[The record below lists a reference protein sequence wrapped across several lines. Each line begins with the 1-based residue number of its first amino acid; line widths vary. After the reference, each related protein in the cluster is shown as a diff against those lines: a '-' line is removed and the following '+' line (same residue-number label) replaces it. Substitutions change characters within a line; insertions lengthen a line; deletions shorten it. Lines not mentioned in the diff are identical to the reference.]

1 MMRFGVIPL
10 CAKPFITDA
19 RWVRTF
25 LAMLEDEG
33 AESVWMPEHVVMAQD
48 YEPLYE
54 YSADGRAPVAED
66 TVMPDPLEWL
76 SFAAACTERLLL
88 ATGVLIGPQHSAAM
102 LAKRLATLDALSG
115 GRLQVGIGIGW
126 QREEYA
132 AVGVP
137 YQSRGRRLDESID
150 AMRILWREDPASFAG
165 EFVRF
170 ERVFCDTKPARAGG
184 VPLHIGGSS
193 EAAARRAGL
202 RGDGFFP
209 YVISPE
215 DLAVRLTTVRSTA
228 QQAGRTLEDFS
239 VTVWPAS
246 YRHGASFDIGLA
258 RAFRDAGADRLLIS
272 RIRGGR
278 RYPASVAQPRGRIS
292 RSYRRRLVS
301 AGAPHHIQ
309 Q

>member
-19 RWVRTF
+19 HWVRTF

-54 YSADGRAPVAED
+54 YSADGRAPVAAD

-76 SFAAACTERLLL
+76 SFAAACTERLHL
-88 ATGVLIGPQHSAAM
+88 ATGVLIGPQHSAVM
-102 LAKRLATLDALSG
+102 LAKRLATLDALSA

-137 YQSRGRRLDESID
+137 YQSRGRRRDESID
-150 AMRILWREDPASFAG
+150 AMRIVWREDPASFTG

-170 ERVFCDTKPARAGG
+170 ERVYCDTKPVRAGG

-202 RGDGFFP
+202 RGNGFFP

-215 DLAVRLTTVRSTA
+215 DLAARLATVRSTA

-246 YRHGASFDIGLA
+246 YRQGASFDIGLA
-258 RAFRDAGADRLLIS
+258 RAFRDAGADRLLIAGYEAGGDTPQALRS
-272 RIRGGR
+272 FVAGFRDRI
-278 RYPASVAQPRGRIS
+278 
-292 RSYRRRLVS
+292 
-301 AGAPHHIQ
+301 AGAL
-309 Q
+309 

>member
-1 MMRFGVIPL
+1 MMHFGVIPL

-19 RWVRTF
+19 HWVRRF
-25 LAMLEDEG
+25 LEMLEEEG

-54 YSADGRAPVAED
+54 YSADGRAPVAAD

-76 SFAAACTERLLL
+76 SFAAACTERLRL

-132 AVGVP
+132 ALGVP
-137 YQSRGRRLDESID
+137 YSARGRRLDECID
-150 AMRILWREDPASFAG
+150 AMRVLWREAPASFTG

-170 ERVFCDTKPARAGG
+170 ERVFCDTRPVQPRG
-184 VPLHIGGSS
+184 VPLYIGGSS

-215 DLAVRLTTVRSTA
+215 DLAARLATVRGA
-228 QQAGRTLEDFS
+228 AREAGRTLENFS

-246 YRHGASFDIGLA
+246 FRPGATFDIGLA
-258 RAFRDAGADRLLIS
+258 RAFRDAGADRLLIA
-272 RIRGGR
+272 G
-278 RYPASVAQPRGRIS
+278 YE
-292 RSYRRRLVS
+292 
-301 AGAPHHIQ
+301 AGANTPEALRGLVAGFRDRIAGAL
-309 Q
+309 